1 MGGMSGMGGM
11 GGGMGG
17 GHGDDTAEE
26 MALYVMQF
34 AHA

>member
-1 MGGMSGMGGM
+1 MGGGMSGM

-17 GHGDDTAEE
+17 GHEDNTAEE

-34 AHA
+34 APAR